1 MLDPTVWSE
10 REELRR
16 RHGIS
21 DKGAMAGGEPSLR
34 MRRSSV
40 RSIERKSR
48 EDGGAHRESHGGGR
62 GVWKAS
68 EGAVDGS
75 GDLRREGG
83 RG

>member
-16 RHGIS
+16 WHSIS
-21 DKGAMAGGEPSLR
+21 NEGAMAGGEPSLR

-48 EDGGAHRESHGGGR
+48 EDGGAHREFHGGGR
-62 GVWKAS
+62 DVWKAS